1 METKDTVIEHILKIH
16 NIKNMIN
23 CFIKDIVCYSLL
35 NMIPKWALMIIDL
48 IIWQP
53 KRDFY
58 LTVSQTAEFMRQR
71 GPF

>member
-1 METKDTVIEHILKIH
+1 METKDIVIEHILKIH

-35 NMIPKWALMIIDL
+35 NMIPKWVLMIIDL

-58 LTVSQTAEFMRQR
+58 LTVS
-71 GPF
+71 